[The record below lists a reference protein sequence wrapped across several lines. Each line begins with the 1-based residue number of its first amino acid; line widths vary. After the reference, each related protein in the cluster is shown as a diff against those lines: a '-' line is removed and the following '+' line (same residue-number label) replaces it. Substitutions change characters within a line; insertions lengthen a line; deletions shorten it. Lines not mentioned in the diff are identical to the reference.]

1 MLNNA
6 DVRDYAKQ
14 RGVKLWEIAVR
25 MNISEPTMTRKL
37 RIELSDADKAA
48 IISHIDAIVENKAK
62 EKAAT
67 A

>member
-1 MLNNA
+1 MLNNI
-6 DVRDYAKQ
+6 DVRDHAKK
-14 RGVKLWEIAVR
+14 RGVKLWELAIE

-37 RIELSDADKAA
+37 RAELSGADKAA
-48 IISHIDAIVENKAK
+48 MIAHIDAIAANKAK